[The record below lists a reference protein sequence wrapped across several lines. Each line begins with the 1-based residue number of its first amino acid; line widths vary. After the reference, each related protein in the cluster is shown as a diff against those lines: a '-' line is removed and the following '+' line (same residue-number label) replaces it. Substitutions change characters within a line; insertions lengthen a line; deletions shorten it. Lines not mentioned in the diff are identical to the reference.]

1 MPLRRYRHLCSLI
14 TALLFAF
21 SIVGNGFML
30 GDMMLGDMAAK
41 MSMAAGIE
49 MPAQDSSMDCDK
61 SATCD
66 HDRGMPMA
74 CFAHCASTVAVLSDT
89 IRLPVIALTRTVVAT
104 AVSIPAGHQGPPDPY
119 PPKALAVI

>member
-14 TALLFAF
+14 TALLFAV
-21 SIVGNGFML
+21 SIVGNGF
-30 GDMMLGDMAAK
+30 MLGDMAAK